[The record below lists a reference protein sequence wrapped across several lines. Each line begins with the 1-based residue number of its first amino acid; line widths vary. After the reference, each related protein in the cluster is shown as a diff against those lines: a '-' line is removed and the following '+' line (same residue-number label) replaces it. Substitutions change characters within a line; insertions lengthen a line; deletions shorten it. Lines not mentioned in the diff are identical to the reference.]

1 MNQEIWTLP
10 GLDLKVQEAKMLK
23 SKSGPMCY
31 LYPRCLAG
39 YNYGKTGLILKRMV

>member
-1 MNQEIWTLP
+1 
-10 GLDLKVQEAKMLK
+10 MLK

-39 YNYGKTGLILKRMV
+39 HNDGKKGVILKRMV